1 MILSSKIIRQAKDV
15 PTVYVGEKHLDFDRE
30 NLAATILGELFPIV
44 EIMTDADG
52 AKFIPIE
59 EVFNIEK
66 LHRKACESSFEA
78 GKKEGLESG
87 LKQGLVKAEVV
98 VKKFEKA
105 IGNAVDQRHQLLDES
120 KHKLL
125 ELVLQISRKVTFD
138 AIEVDPAST
147 LKMISGVIDSLID
160 RSKIKILVNPDHLPI
175 VEQNINT
182 YLKGS
187 TTIKE
192 LSVVPDARIR
202 YGGCFIETPN
212 GDIDA
217 RLESQFEVIED
228 TLLTNEA
235 ES

>member
-1 MILSSKIIRQAKDV
+1 MSLSNIIRQAKDA
-15 PTVYVGEKHLDFDRE
+15 PSVYVGEKHLDFKRE
-30 NLAATILGELFPIV
+30 SMALDKLGRLFPVVMIT
-44 EIMTDADG
+44 TDADG

-59 EVFNIEK
+59 EVFAIEK
-66 LHRKACESSFEA
+66 LHQQACHNSFEE

-87 LKQGLVKAEVV
+87 LTQGLVKAEVV

-105 IGNAVDQRHQLLDES
+105 IKNAIEQRHQLLEES
-120 KHKLL
+120 KQEIL

-138 AIEVDPAST
+138 AIEVDPEST
-147 LKMISGVIDSLID
+147 LKMISGVIDSLLD

-175 VEQNINT
+175 IEQNIDT

-187 TTIKE
+187 TIIKE
-192 LSVVPDARIR
+192 LTVVADARIR

-217 RLESQFEVIED
+217 RLESQFDVLED
-228 TLLTNEA
+228 TLQTNEVG
-235 ES
+235 S